1 MRFFPHDEPYM
12 KSHQRGPLVFSGL
25 VSFWGKNRKVR
36 FGPDPASQT
45 KTPLIAG
52 SSAGARRHA
61 TTAPWGMV
69 HRRRR
74 RYRQTTLL
82 PYSRT
87 ADHLVRPLG
96 TARETRTDLRGKP
109 RPNELTNAWLES
121 PAVPHLHSD
130 GQRQAV
136 VARTSR
142 RYHVRRYGSTPPPP
156 HLPPAPHAIPP
167 LPGRAPTL
175 GQEQSLTRG

>member
-1 MRFFPHDEPYM
+1 LFFLAWFRSGEKIARSVLAQIRPHKTHD
-12 KSHQRGPLVFSGL
+12 
-25 VSFWGKNRKVR
+25 
-36 FGPDPASQT
+36 
-45 KTPLIAG
+45 TPLIAG

-87 ADHLVRPLG
+87 AGHLVRPLG

-109 RPNELTNAWLES
+109 RPNELTNSWLES

-142 RYHVRRYGSTPPPP
+142 RYHARRYGSTPPPP

>member
-1 MRFFPHDEPYM
+1 MCGGPNGHKKAIAVIGKVRYLAVFCSLRTLYEIASAGPACFFWLGFVLGKIP
-12 KSHQRGPLVFSGL
+12 QGPFWPRSGL
-25 VSFWGKNRKVR
+25 TRDETER
-36 FGPDPASQT
+36 ERHDR
-45 KTPLIAG
+45 G

-87 ADHLVRPLG
+87 AGHLVRPLG
-96 TARETRTDLRGKP
+96 TAREARTDLRGKP

-136 VARTSR
+136 VARTTR
-142 RYHVRRYGSTPPPP
+142 R
-156 HLPPAPHAIPP
+156 
-167 LPGRAPTL
+167 
-175 GQEQSLTRG
+175 